1 MFASL
6 SITTSV
12 QRGFD
17 SFFGYLPNVLGFLV
31 ILVVGYIIARIVR
44 TIVTKVLAHLRMD
57 DALNRAPAGQYVD
70 RVSPG
75 GRPSRLVGAIVFWF
89 IFLYVLTAALG
100 ALDIP
105 AVTAFVNQ
113 VLAYLPN
120 VIAAVVIFV
129 VAAVISG
136 GVVAA
141 IRQTMGETPTGRIA
155 QAVVPGL
162 VMVIAVF
169 MILNQLGIAS
179 TIVTITYRRCWGCSP
194 WPAPWPS
201 VWADATWPPRSSS
214 RPTPTTKELS
224 LRPAPTC
231 RPERSERNKPLG
243 NRRRRPATPVHRPHR
258 TAKAS
263 CPLFI

>member
-57 DALNRAPAGQYVD
+57 DALTSPAGQYVD

-179 TIVTITYRRCWGCSP
+179 TIVTITYAALLGMLALAGALAFGLGGRDVAAQIVQQAYANNQGAVAQASADLQTGKERAQQAVRQPPPPTSNTRSQT
-194 WPAPWPS
+194 APHGQS
-201 VWADATWPPRSSS
+201 
-214 RPTPTTKELS
+214 
-224 LRPAPTC
+224 
-231 RPERSERNKPLG
+231 
-243 NRRRRPATPVHRPHR
+243 
-258 TAKAS
+258 
-263 CPLFI
+263 